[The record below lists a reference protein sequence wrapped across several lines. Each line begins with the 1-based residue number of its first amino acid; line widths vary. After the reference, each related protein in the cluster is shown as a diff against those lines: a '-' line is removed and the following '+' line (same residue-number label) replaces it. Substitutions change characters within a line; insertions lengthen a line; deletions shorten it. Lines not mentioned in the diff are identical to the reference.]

1 MKLSGIFTAAVT
13 PFDAKGDIDQEGLR
27 QNLRFQLK
35 HHVDG
40 VVVLGTTGEGPTLTH
55 EEKRLVIK
63 IAVEELKGKCTLF
76 VGTGTYATA
85 AAVAA
90 TQEAKELGADGALII
105 APYYNRPTQEGL
117 FQHFSTICQRVPLPI
132 VIYNHPLRTGQSIH
146 PETLER
152 LILNFPSIVGFKDC
166 SNNISYIHDVI
177 ECAKGV
183 RPDFNIFSG
192 DDILAFPLMAMG
204 GQGVISTI
212 SNLIP
217 RPMRALVDAVIAENY
232 PLAREWH
239 YRLSPLFKASSVE
252 TNPIPIKA
260 LMHFCHMA
268 AGLCRLPLCAL
279 SDENSQQLARITK
292 TLPAQWIS

>member
-1 MKLSGIFTAAVT
+1 MKLSGVFTAAVT
-13 PFDAKGDIDQEGLR
+13 PFDAKGSIDQEGFR

-35 HHVDG
+35 HKVDG

-55 EEKRLVIK
+55 DEKRLVIK
-63 IAVEELKGKCTLF
+63 IAVEELKGQCTLF
-76 VGTGTYATA
+76 VGTGSYATA
-85 AAVAA
+85 ATVAA
-90 TQEAKELGADGALII
+90 TQEAKDMGADGALII

-117 FQHFSTICQRVPLPI
+117 LQHFSTICQKVQLPV
-132 VIYNHPLRTGQSIH
+132 VIYNHPLRTGQTIH
-146 PETLER
+146 TETLKR

-166 SNNISYIHDVI
+166 SNNITYIHDVI

-204 GQGVISTI
+204 GQGVISTV

-217 RPMRALVDAVIAENY
+217 GPMRSLVDAAAAENY
-232 PLAREWH
+232 PLARKWH

-260 LMHFCHMA
+260 LMNLCSMA
-268 AGLCRLPLCAL
+268 AGPCRLPLCEL
-279 SDENSQQLARITK
+279 TEENSQQLALFTK
-292 TLPAQWIS
+292 TLPTQWFS